1 MTAAAPPPRR
11 DIAGLV
17 ICAAL
22 ILVFGWGLAE
32 ATGWSLRAALYP
44 RLVSTAGLVLTL
56 VQLVVG
62 LRARR
67 APAQAQDLEEETQ
80 RAPAGRQLAG
90 VTVLDDEEA
99 AEQDVEY
106 VFANAGPK
114 AWRETLLW
122 VALFFVGL
130 FVFGLYVVVPL
141 FCLAYLRLV
150 ARSSWLVAAVYAAV
164 ALVALYVPLTY
175 LLRVPVPEGL
185 FG

>member
-1 MTAAAPPPRR
+1 
-11 DIAGLV
+11 
-17 ICAAL
+17 
-22 ILVFGWGLAE
+22 
-32 ATGWSLRAALYP
+32 
-44 RLVSTAGLVLTL
+44 
-56 VQLVVG
+56 
-62 LRARR
+62 
-67 APAQAQDLEEETQ
+67 
-80 RAPAGRQLAG
+80 
-90 VTVLDDEEA
+90 
-99 AEQDVEY
+99 
-106 VFANAGPK
+106 
-114 AWRETLLW
+114 